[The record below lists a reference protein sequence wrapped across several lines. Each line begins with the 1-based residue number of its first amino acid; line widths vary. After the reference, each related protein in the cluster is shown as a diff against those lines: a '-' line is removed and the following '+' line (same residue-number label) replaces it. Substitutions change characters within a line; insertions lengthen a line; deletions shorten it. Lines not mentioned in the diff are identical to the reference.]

1 MKIGILQTGTSPD
14 GMVAEFGSYG
24 DLFKRLLAD
33 RGFSFEV
40 YDVEHMEF
48 PPGPEAADGWLITG
62 SRHGAYEDHPFI
74 KPLEQLIRDIRDAGK
89 PLVGICF
96 GHQIIAQ
103 ALGGKVERVDRG
115 WSVGPV
121 DYNFGDEILR
131 INAWH
136 RDQVTRLPE
145 GAEVIARTD
154 FCPYAGLRYGNDI
167 LTVQPHPEM
176 TPAFF
181 RRLAEERG
189 RGLVPDD
196 TLDTA
201 LTEPAVGDGPRRFAD
216 RIEHFFRARVP
227 A

>member
-14 GMVAEFGSYG
+14 GMVGEFGSYG

-33 RGFSFEV
+33 RGFEFTV

-74 KPLEQLIRDIRDAGK
+74 APLEALIRDIRKAGR

-96 GHQIIAQ
+96 GHQIVAQ
-103 ALGGKVERVDRG
+103 ALGGTVEQFEGG

-121 DYNFGDEILR
+121 DYDFGDETIRL
-131 INAWH
+131 NAWH
-136 RDQVTRLPE
+136 RDQVTRPPE
-145 GAEVIARTD
+145 EAEIIASTP
-154 FCPYAGLRYGNDI
+154 FCPYAGLRYGDDI

-176 TPAFF
+176 TPAFLEA
-181 RRLAEERG
+181 LAEERG

-196 TLDTA
+196 RLEAA
-201 LTEPAVGDGPRRFAD
+201 LSAPPVDDGPARFAD
-216 RIEHFFRARVP
+216 RIARFLRARVP

>member
-24 DLFKRLLAD
+24 DLFKRLLAG
-33 RGFSFEV
+33 RGFDFDV
-40 YDVEHMEF
+40 YDVEHMDF

-74 KPLEQLIRDIRDAGK
+74 KPLEALIRCIRASGR

-96 GHQIIAQ
+96 GHQIVAQ
-103 ALGGKVERVDRG
+103 ALGGKVEPFEGG

-121 DYNFGDEILR
+121 EYDFDGEPIRL
-131 INAWH
+131 NAWH
-136 RDQVTRLPE
+136 RDQVTRPPPD
-145 GAEVIARTD
+145 ATVIARTP
-154 FCPYAGLRYGNDI
+154 FCRYAGLRYGDTI

-176 TPAFF
+176 TPAFLS
-181 RRLAEERG
+181 RLAEERG
-189 RGLVPDD
+189 RGLVPDER
-196 TLDTA
+196 LDAA
-201 LTEPAVGDGPRRFAD
+201 LAAPPVDDGPRRLAD
-216 RIEHFFRARVP
+216 RIARFLTVGVP

>member
-14 GMVAEFGSYG
+14 GMVAQFGSYG
-24 DLFKRLLAD
+24 DLFKRLLAG
-33 RGFSFEV
+33 RGFDFSV
-40 YDVEHMEF
+40 HDIEHMDF

-74 KPLEQLIRDIRDAGK
+74 APLEALIRDIRQAGR

-96 GHQIIAQ
+96 GHQIVAQ
-103 ALGGKVERVDRG
+103 ALGGKVEKFDGG

-121 DYNFGDEILR
+121 EYDFEGEPIRL
-131 INAWH
+131 NAWH
-136 RDQVTRLPE
+136 RDQVTEVPPD
-145 GAEVIARTD
+145 AEVIAGTP
-154 FCPYAGLRYGNDI
+154 FCRYAGLRYGDDI

-176 TPAFF
+176 TPEFLG
-181 RRLAEERG
+181 RLAEERG

-196 TLDTA
+196 QLAVA
-201 LTEPAVGDGPRRFAD
+201 LAAAPVTDGPARLAD
-216 RIEHFFRARVP
+216 RIARFLRARVP